1 MGIFGAISGA
11 VAGSGGS
18 ANGQSQFDMAGW
30 MAQGGKPFDI
40 KGMKAYSQQ
49 QQQPSVGAV
58 GAAGTA
64 AAATRAIRGNSNNNS
79 GGLGGFGANV
89 SVGSQP
95 QANDHTHEDN
105 NNTQPS
111 LQGPA
116 TAVTSNPQAGIMSG
130 ASNVASQNQM
140 GAQVFGSQ
148 SLPEKGAIG
157 VAGMDQMDQF

>member
-49 QQQPSVGAV
+49 QQQQPSV

-64 AAATRAIRGNSNNNS
+64 VTAATRAISGNSNNNS

-89 SVGSQP
+89 GVGSQP

-105 NNTQPS
+105 NNAQPS

-116 TAVTSNPQAGIMSG
+116 PAVTSNPQAGIMSG

-157 VAGMDQMDQF
+157 VASMDQMDQF

>member
-49 QQQPSVGAV
+49 QQQQPSV

-64 AAATRAIRGNSNNNS
+64 VTAATRAISGNSNNNS

-89 SVGSQP
+89 GVGSQP

-105 NNTQPS
+105 NNAQPS

-116 TAVTSNPQAGIMSG
+116 PAVTSNPQAGIMSG